1 MKLPL
6 PIAIAACVAWAVSAS
21 LVWSLWKSKEPV
33 WFKIVGTLTAAIP
46 FFGPFL
52 YAFVQMP
59 PKIPVHLRATMNHP
73 GRGGR
78 FIGGGSKRFN
88 YDPVFE
94 QTESKQKRFHQFS
107 SRRSQ
112 ERLTGWQKVGLVG
125 ACIFLAIYWTQA
137 IIYLEA
143 GNAWGHGNYWGQPVG
158 TFLLIAV
165 LAVAS
170 LAFFVVLWRFWFSR
184 YFEPSPTSRST
195 RPRRKRRAV

>member
-1 MKLPL
+1 MNLPL
-6 PIAIAACVAWAVSAS
+6 PLVIIACVSWAFSAG
-21 LVWSLWKSKEPV
+21 LVWSLWKSKEPP

-59 PKIPVHLRATMNHP
+59 PNIPVNLRATMNHR

-78 FIGGGSKRFN
+78 FIGFGSKQFN
-88 YDPVFE
+88 YDPIFD
-94 QTESKQKRFHQFS
+94 QAESEVQRVS
-107 SRRSQ
+107 SGLPQPGRRL
-112 ERLTGWQKVGLVG
+112 LTAWEKVGLLV

-137 IIYLEA
+137 LSYLES
-143 GNAWGHGNYWGQPVG
+143 GDAWGHRNYWGQHIG

-170 LAFFVVLWRFWFSR
+170 VAFFVVVWRFWFSR
-184 YFEPSPTSRST
+184 YFEPSPTPRSKRT
-195 RPRRKRRAV
+195 HHKRRAG

>member
-6 PIAIAACVAWAVSAS
+6 PIVIAACVSWAVSAG
-21 LVWSLWKSKEPV
+21 LVWSLWKSKESV

-46 FFGPFL
+46 LFGPLL

-59 PKIPVHLRATMNHP
+59 PKIPVHLRATMNHR

-78 FIGGGSKRFN
+78 FIGGGSKQFN
-88 YDPVFE
+88 YDSVFD
-94 QTESKQKRFHQFS
+94 QTESKIESISTGSH
-107 SRRSQ
+107 RRSQ
-112 ERLTGWQKVGLVG
+112 ERLTGWQKVGLVV

-137 IIYLEA
+137 INYLEA

-170 LAFFVVLWRFWFSR
+170 VAFLVVLWRLLFSR
-184 YFEPSPTSRST
+184 YFEPSPTSRSNRT
-195 RPRRKRRAV
+195 RRKRRAV